1 MIYCYKVDIEVSVPG
16 KEPSMHQEY
25 MRYITMEKPL
35 EMVVKMDAVEQM
47 KDKNGSRIPKSVL
60 VISEE
65 EYLNHTKKQD

>member
-1 MIYCYKVDIEVSVPG
+1 
-16 KEPSMHQEY
+16 MHQEY